1 MRKSGER
8 LLRRCHVAGSL
19 AALVFGITVMV
30 VYLAPE
36 SVPGVYRVL
45 ADDRIAMV
53 MPYLLFII
61 LGEAAFSVWYF
72 LFRK

>member
-1 MRKSGER
+1 MWKPSER

-19 AALVFGITVMV
+19 AALVCGITVMAV
-30 VYLAPE
+30 CLAPAY
-36 SVPGVYRVL
+36 VPGVYRVL
-45 ADDRIAMV
+45 ADDRVAMV
-53 MPYLLFII
+53 MPYLLFIV